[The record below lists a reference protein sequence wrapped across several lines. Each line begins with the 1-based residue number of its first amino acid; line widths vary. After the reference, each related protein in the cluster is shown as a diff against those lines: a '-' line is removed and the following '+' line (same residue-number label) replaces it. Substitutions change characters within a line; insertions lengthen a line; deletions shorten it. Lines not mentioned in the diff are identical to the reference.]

1 MLQGLLPHWSIV
13 TIRCA
18 EHAVAEGRCILYM
31 LPRLEAITSNGL
43 PYLTPWKLVQAMFHI
58 GAMAPRGT
66 FHK

>member
-1 MLQGLLPHWSIV
+1 
-13 TIRCA
+13 
-18 EHAVAEGRCILYM
+18 M

-43 PYLTPWKLVQAMFHI
+43 PYLTPWKLVQALFHI